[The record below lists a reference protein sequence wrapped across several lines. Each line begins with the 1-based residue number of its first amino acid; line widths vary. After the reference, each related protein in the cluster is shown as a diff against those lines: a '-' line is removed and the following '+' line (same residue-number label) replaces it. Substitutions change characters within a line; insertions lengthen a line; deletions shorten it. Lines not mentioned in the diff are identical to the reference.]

1 MLPGV
6 TQSETATLGRVQV
19 EHPAGGFI
27 RPYQRELALLG
38 RAIDLVLVIVSLRI
52 GMFLSGWSWDMR
64 YTLLASVAAT
74 LFYLAAEA
82 VKLYDNRRSTP
93 LQADLRNLLVAWTA
107 TAFLVLLVG
116 YVLKVSDLYSRTA
129 VMTWFVLAPTA
140 LALWRLS
147 VRAGLTKARTL
158 GYNIR
163 RVAIIG
169 SGEHGANVARTVEEA
184 PWMGLKVV
192 GMFDDRAPV
201 PGRVQSN
208 LPAPLLGKTDDLL
221 AEIERGRIDMVYVT
235 LPINNLERITKLLN
249 TLADTTTSV
258 YFIPDMLLFSVVHG
272 RWVRIGELPA
282 VSVFETPFYGV
293 GGWTKRMEDLIVAS
307 GVLTI
312 MAIPMLLIACAIRL
326 TSPGPVLFRQRR
338 YGLDGRDFRI
348 WKFRTMTVC
357 EDNGPIAQATKDDPR
372 VTKIGAFLRRTSLDE
387 LPQFLNVLAGS
398 MSVIGPRPHA
408 ADHNEYYRRLV
419 RHYMVRHKVRPGI
432 SGWAQINGFRGETD
446 TLDKMERRVEYDL
459 WYIRNWSVLLDL
471 KIGLTTLWR
480 LWREPNAY

>member
-1 MLPGV
+1 MSPGLG
-6 TQSETATLGRVQV
+6 QSEAAPLGRIRID
-19 EHPAGGFI
+19 HPAGGFI
-27 RPYQRELALLG
+27 RPYQRELAVLG
-38 RAIDLVLVIVSLRI
+38 RAIDLLLVVLSLR
-52 GMFLSGWSWDMR
+52 LSMMMAGWDWDMR
-64 YTLLASVAAT
+64 HTVLASVSAT

-93 LQADLRNLLVAWTA
+93 LPVDLRNLAVAWT
-107 TAFLVLLVG
+107 TTGVVVLFLG
-116 YVLKVSDLYSRTA
+116 YLFKVSDLYSRAA
-129 VMTWFVLAPTA
+129 VVTWFVLTPAT

-163 RVAIIG
+163 RVAVVG
-169 SGEHGANVARTVEEA
+169 SGEHGIHVARTVENA

-201 PGRVQSN
+201 PGRVPAD
-208 LPAPLLGKTDDLL
+208 LPFPLLGKTDDLL
-221 AEIERGRIDMVYVT
+221 REVASGRIDMVYVT
-235 LPINNLERITKLLN
+235 LPINNIERIGRLLN
-249 TLADTTTSV
+249 ALADTTTSV
-258 YFIPDMLLFSVVHG
+258 YFIPDMLLFSMVHG

-293 GGWTKRMEDLIVAS
+293 GGWTKRIEDLLVAS
-307 GVLTI
+307 FVLLV
-312 MAIPMLLIACAIRL
+312 MAIPMLLIALAIRL
-326 TSPGPVLFRQRR
+326 TSPGPVLFKQRR
-338 YGLDGRDFRI
+338 YGLDGHEFRI

-357 EDNGPIAQATKDDPR
+357 EDSGTIPQAKRNDPR
-372 VTKIGAFLRRTSLDE
+372 VTRIGAFLRRTSLDE
-387 LPQFLNVLAGS
+387 LPQFLNVLAGT

-432 SGWAQINGFRGETD
+432 SGWAQINGLRGETD

-459 WYIRNWSVLLDL
+459 WYIRNWSILLDL
-471 KIGLTTLWR
+471 RIGVVTLWR
-480 LWREPNAY
+480 LWRESNAY

>member
-1 MLPGV
+1 M
-6 TQSETATLGRVQV
+6 GRVRI

-27 RPYQRELALLG
+27 RPYQRELAVLG
-38 RAIDLVLVIVSLRI
+38 RAIDLVLVVTSLRVS
-52 GMFLSGWSWDMR
+52 MMVAGWDWDMR

-93 LQADLRNLLVAWTA
+93 LQVDLRNLLVAWTS
-107 TAFLVLLVG
+107 TAVIVLFVG
-116 YVLKVSDLYSRTA
+116 YALKVSDLYSRAA
-129 VMTWFVLAPTA
+129 VMTWFVLSPAA
-140 LALWRLS
+140 LSVWRLG
-147 VRAGLTKARTL
+147 VRASLTKARTL

-163 RVAIIG
+163 RVAIVG
-169 SGEHGANVARTVEEA
+169 SGEHGIHVARTVDQA

-201 PGRVQSN
+201 PGRVPSD
-208 LPAPLLGKTDDLL
+208 LPFPLLGKTDDLL
-221 AEIERGRIDMVYVT
+221 RAVTEGRVDMVYVT
-235 LPINNLERITKLLN
+235 LPINNIERIGKLLN
-249 TLADTTTSV
+249 ALADTTTSV
-258 YFIPDMLLFSVVHG
+258 YFIPDMLLFSMVHG
-272 RWVRIGELPA
+272 RWVRIGDLPA

-293 GGWTKRMEDLIVAS
+293 GGWAKRVEDLAVATL
-307 GVLTI
+307 VLMV
-312 MAIPMLLIACAIRL
+312 MAIPMLAIATLVKL

-338 YGLDGRDFRI
+338 YGLDGHQFRI

-357 EDNGPIAQATKDDPR
+357 EDEGRIEQARKNDPR

-387 LPQFLNVLAGS
+387 LPQFLNVIAGS

-408 ADHNEYYRRLV
+408 ADHNEHYRRLV

-432 SGWAQINGFRGETD
+432 SGWAQINGLRGETD

-459 WYIRNWSVLLDL
+459 WYIRNWSILLDL
-471 KIGLTTLWR
+471 RIGLVTVWR
-480 LWREPNAY
+480 LWRESNAY

>member
-1 MLPGV
+1 MLTHTDTG
-6 TQSETATLGRVQV
+6 TLERLRV

-38 RAIDLVLVIVSLRI
+38 RAIDLVIVIVTLRL
-52 GMFLSGWSWDMR
+52 GMFLSGWAWDMR

-74 LFYLAAEA
+74 LFYLCAEA

-93 LQADLRNLLVAWTA
+93 LQADLRNLLLAWTA
-107 TAFLVLLVG
+107 TAFIVLLVG

-129 VMTWFVLAPTA
+129 VTTWFVLAPTG

-163 RVAIIG
+163 RVAIVG
-169 SGEHGANVARTVEEA
+169 SGEHGVNVARTVEQA

-208 LPAPLLGKTDDLL
+208 LPVPLLGKTDDLL
-221 AEIERGRIDMVYVT
+221 EEIARGRIDMVYVT
-235 LPINNLERITKLLN
+235 LPINNLERITRLLN
-249 TLADTTTSV
+249 ALADTTTSV

-272 RWVRIGELPA
+272 RWVRIGEMPA

-293 GGWTKRMEDLIVAS
+293 GGWTKRVEDLIVAS
-307 GVLTI
+307 AVLLV
-312 MAIPMLLIACAIRL
+312 MAIPMLAIACAIRL

-357 EDNGPIAQATKDDPR
+357 EDHGPIAQARRDDPR
-372 VTKIGAFLRRTSLDE
+372 VTRIGAFLRSTSLDE
-387 LPQFLNVLAGS
+387 LPQFFNVLAGT

-432 SGWAQINGFRGETD
+432 SGWAQINGFRGETN

-459 WYIRNWSVLLDL
+459 WYIRNWSVFLDL
-471 KIGLTTLWR
+471 RIGITTLWR